1 MSRQREL
8 WTRYI
13 REREAKRPPKRQRAK
28 KQRPTRF
35 SAAEMEA
42 ELDDLVREAEQRQ
55 GLSSGTT

>member
-13 REREAKRPPKRQRAK
+13 QEREAKRPPKRQRAK
-28 KQRPTRF
+28 KQRPTRL

-42 ELDDLVREAEQRQ
+42 ELDNHVLEAEQRR
-55 GLSSGTT
+55 SC